1 MIKESHIAISV
12 KEIFKT
18 ADFVIPNVSWA
29 FIEWEADLLIIT
41 KAGRINEVEIKV
53 SVADFR
59 ADAKKDK
66 WLKASINQR
75 FNEIINC
82 FYYAMPLEIYDKVKN
97 EIPAFAGVI
106 TYNQRNKTAS
116 IIKKAKINRSA
127 KYVSSDDK
135 LKLARLL
142 NFRYWN
148 IVNKKQ
154 RIKNNAC
161 N

>member
-1 MIKESHIAISV
+1 MIKENHIASAV

-29 FIEWEADLLIIT
+29 FIEWEADLFVIT

-53 SVADFR
+53 SIADFR

-66 WLKASINQR
+66 WIKPSINKR
-75 FNEIINC
+75 FNETINC
-82 FYYAMPLEIYDKVKN
+82 FYYAMPIEIYDKVKN
-97 EIPAFAGVI
+97 EIPDFAGVI
-106 TYNQRNKTAS
+106 TYNHENKVAS
-116 IIKKAKINRSA
+116 IIKKAKINRAAKSA
-127 KYVSSDDK
+127 TTDEK

-148 IVNKKQ
+148 IVEQ
-154 RIKNNAC
+154 QKNNAQK
-161 N
+161 